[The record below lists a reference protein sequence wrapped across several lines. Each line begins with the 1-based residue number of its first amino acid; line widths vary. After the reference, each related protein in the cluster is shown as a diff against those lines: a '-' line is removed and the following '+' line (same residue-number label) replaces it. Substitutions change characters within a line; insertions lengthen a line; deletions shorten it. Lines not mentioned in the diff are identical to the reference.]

1 MIQTILIILLILA
14 IVAAVFFFSQLKSE
28 RSITTKLQ
36 SSFDEL
42 NNAMDGYKTKSI
54 QLEAEKTSLE
64 KIIELER
71 KSASSN
77 QLELKEQLKLIG
89 TDIVNKG
96 SKSLNSENE
105 ARLQQVLSPLK
116 EKLEKFEKKIAE
128 NNEKDIKQ
136 FTNMETLIKT
146 LSEQHA
152 KVQDTAQNLVNALR
166 GEQKTQGDWGELA
179 LERILEFSG
188 LENGRE
194 YHTQS
199 SYRNENGELLRPDVV
214 IQLPENKHII
224 IDSKVSLKAFERYI
238 NEEDFDKKKL
248 ALGLHLTSIKAHI
261 KGLGEKDYSHLPG
274 ITSPDFVLL
283 FMPVE
288 SAFALAIKEEPNLY
302 QEAWK
307 RKIVLVTPST
317 LLATLKTVEGL
328 WKQERQNKNA
338 FEIAEQAGRLY
349 DKFVGF
355 VSDLEKVG
363 SKQKDAA
370 KAYDDAMSKLKEGK
384 GNLARS
390 AERLKELGV
399 KSKKKLDQKFLDEQ

>member
-1 MIQTILIILLILA
+1 MVESILIILLILA
-14 IVAAVFFFSQLKSE
+14 ISTSVFFFSQLKSE
-28 RSITTKLQ
+28 RIKTSDSRA
-36 SSFDEL
+36 SSEQL
-42 NNAMDGYKTKSI
+42 IESVETYKTKSI
-54 QLEAEKTSLE
+54 QLEAEKNSLE
-64 KIIELER
+64 KILDIERE
-71 KSASSN
+71 SAKN
-77 QLELKEQLKLIG
+77 KQVELREQLELIG
-89 TDIVNKG
+89 NEIVSKG
-96 SKSLNSENE
+96 SKSINTENE
-105 ARLQQVLSPLK
+105 TRLNQILSPLK
-116 EKLEKFEKKIAE
+116 EKLEKFERKIAE

-146 LSEQHA
+146 LSEQHS

-166 GEQKTQGDWGELA
+166 GEQKTQGDWGEMA

-199 SYRNENGELLRPDVV
+199 SYRNEKGELLRPDVI
-214 IQLPENKHII
+214 IQLPDDKHII
-224 IDSKVSLKAFERYI
+224 IDAKVSLKAFEQYV
-238 NEEDFDKKKL
+238 NEDDFEKKKL
-248 ALGLHLTSIKAHI
+248 ALALHLTSIKAHI
-261 KGLGEKDYSHLPG
+261 KGLGEKDYSHLPEVN
-274 ITSPDFVLL
+274 SPDFVLL

-288 SAFALAIKEEPNLY
+288 SAFALAIKEEPDLY

-355 VSDLEKVG
+355 VSDLERIG
-363 SKQKDAA
+363 IKQNDAN
-370 KAYDDAMSKLKEGK
+370 KAYEDAMSKLKDGK
-384 GNLARS
+384 GNLTRS
-390 AERLKELGV
+390 AEKLKELGV
-399 KSKKKLDQKFLDEQ
+399 KSKKKLDQKFLDE

>member
-1 MIQTILIILLILA
+1 MVESILIILLILA
-14 IVAAVFFFSQLKSE
+14 ISTSVFFFSQLKSE
-28 RSITTKLQ
+28 RIKTSDSRA
-36 SSFDEL
+36 SSEQL
-42 NNAMDGYKTKSI
+42 IESVETYKTKSI
-54 QLEAEKTSLE
+54 QLEAEKNSLE
-64 KIIELER
+64 KILDIERE
-71 KSASSN
+71 SAKN
-77 QLELKEQLKLIG
+77 KQVELREQLELIG
-89 TDIVNKG
+89 NEIVSKG
-96 SKSLNSENE
+96 SKSINTENE
-105 ARLQQVLSPLK
+105 TRLNQILSPLK
-116 EKLEKFEKKIAE
+116 EKLEKFERKIAE

-146 LSEQHA
+146 LSEQHS

-166 GEQKTQGDWGELA
+166 GEQKTQGDWGEMA

-199 SYRNENGELLRPDVV
+199 SYRNEKGELLRPDVI
-214 IQLPENKHII
+214 IQLPDDKHII
-224 IDSKVSLKAFERYI
+224 IDAKVSLKAFEQYV
-238 NEEDFDKKKL
+238 NEDDFEKKKL
-248 ALGLHLTSIKAHI
+248 ALALHLTSIKAHI

-274 ITSPDFVLL
+274 VNSPDFVLL

-288 SAFALAIKEEPNLY
+288 SAFALAIKEEPDLY

-355 VSDLEKVG
+355 VSDLEKIG
-363 SKQKDAA
+363 IKQNDAN
-370 KAYDDAMSKLKEGK
+370 KAYEDAMSKLKDGK
-384 GNLARS
+384 GNLTRS
-390 AERLKELGV
+390 AEKLKELGV
-399 KSKKKLDQKFLDEQ
+399 KSKKKLDQKFLDE

>member
-1 MIQTILIILLILA
+1 MAETILIILLILA
-14 IVAAVFFFSQLKSE
+14 ISTSVFFFSQLKSE
-28 RSITTKLQ
+28 RKKTSDSR
-36 SSFDEL
+36 SSSEQL
-42 NNAMDGYKTKSI
+42 IESVETYKTKSI
-54 QLEAEKTSLE
+54 QLEAEKNSLE
-64 KIIELER
+64 KILDIERESTKNKQVELRE
-71 KSASSN
+71 
-77 QLELKEQLKLIG
+77 QLELIG
-89 TDIVNKG
+89 NEIVSKG
-96 SKSLNSENE
+96 SKSINTENE
-105 ARLQQVLSPLK
+105 TRLNQILSPLK
-116 EKLEKFEKKIAE
+116 EKLEKFERKIAE

-146 LSEQHA
+146 LSEQHS

-166 GEQKTQGDWGELA
+166 GEQKTQGDWGEMA

-199 SYRNENGELLRPDVV
+199 SYRNEKGELLRPDVI
-214 IQLPENKHII
+214 IQLPDDKHII
-224 IDSKVSLKAFERYI
+224 IDAKVSLKAFEQYV
-238 NEEDFDKKKL
+238 NEDDFEKKKL
-248 ALGLHLTSIKAHI
+248 ALALHLTSIKAHI

-274 ITSPDFVLL
+274 INSPDFVLL

-288 SAFALAIKEEPNLY
+288 SAFALAIKEEPDLY

-355 VSDLEKVG
+355 VSDLEKIGV
-363 SKQKDAA
+363 KQNDAN
-370 KAYDDAMSKLKEGK
+370 KAYEDAMSKLKDGK
-384 GNLARS
+384 GNLTRS
-390 AERLKELGV
+390 AEKLKELGV
-399 KSKKKLDQKFLDEQ
+399 KSKKKLDQKFLDE